1 MDNHETYKYLR
12 PRPNWGRLGFHL
24 GARTVCFWNSIA
36 GMIQSCS
43 FVREY
48 EQYFVGQSCNMYKL
62 GKNLNGKI
70 AGNVD
75 HACVK
80 LKGASPSPNTLKN
93 LTDRRHTLQAMQDN
107 APPAH
112 ETTHVQG
119 RRIHE
124 CIDICVYHQPLC
136 AKGNCRGIRP
146 RQCLNNVRARVTKS
160 ITSCVDPLVLQ
171 AKKRQEQVNE
181 RVPLIKGQWHHIYS
195 STCAH
200 ECWYTF
206 PYTHRALHPI
216 RTPYNPP
223 SAAVLHTASC
233 KCCIK
238 SVREVLLEKVKTENF
253 TFVLVSTSCS
263 GKFNKCRWLA
273 GAVEAQRGDYMKGA
287 GRVIDVDLH
296 SSARSCILLST
307 EEQHQLAK
315 AYPVTPQKARSKT
328 MQGGA

>member
-181 RVPLIKGQWHHIYS
+181 RVPLIK
-195 STCAH
+195 A
-200 ECWYTF
+200 F
-206 PYTHRALHPI
+206 
-216 RTPYNPP
+216 
-223 SAAVLHTASC
+223 
-233 KCCIK
+233 CC
-238 SVREVLLEKVKTENF
+238 SLLEKVKTENF